1 MCYEPLAID
10 NQLFFMAK
18 LIIDN
23 EEHNIPDGTRIDDV
37 CEGAGIPFS
46 CNSGVC
52 GTCQIEVLEGA
63 ENLDDLCEEETDLGM
78 DRNNRLS
85 CRCSI
90 KSGTV
95 KITY

>member
-1 MCYEPLAID
+1 
-10 NQLFFMAK
+10 MAK

-23 EEHNIPDGTRIDDV
+23 AEHELPDGFPIA
-37 CEGAGIPFS
+37 EISEKAGVPFS

-52 GTCQIEVLEGA
+52 GTCQIEIVEGT
-63 ENLDDLCEEETDLGM
+63 ENLNELNQEERDLGM

-85 CRCSI
+85 CQCVI
-90 KSGTV
+90 NGGIV

>member
-1 MCYEPLAID
+1 
-10 NQLFFMAK
+10 MAK
-18 LIIDN
+18 LIIDD
-23 EEHNIPDGTRIDDV
+23 EEHQVSDGQRIDAV
-37 CEGAGIPFS
+37 CEEVGIPFS

-63 ENLDDLCEEETDLGM
+63 ENLGELNEEEDELGM

-85 CRCSI
+85 CQCVI
-90 KSGTV
+90 NGGTV

>member
-1 MCYEPLAID
+1 
-10 NQLFFMAK
+10 MAK
-18 LIIDN
+18 LIIDGD
-23 EEHNIPDGTRIDDV
+23 EHEIPDGERIDAV

-52 GTCQIEVLEGA
+52 GTCQVEVVEGA
-63 ENLDDLCEEETDLGM
+63 DNLGELNEEEEELGM

-85 CRCSI
+85 CQCAI
-90 KSGTV
+90 LGGTV

>member
-1 MCYEPLAID
+1 
-10 NQLFFMAK
+10 MAK
-18 LIIDN
+18 LIIDD
-23 EEHNIPDGTRIDDV
+23 EEHEIADGALIDEV
-37 CEGAGIPFS
+37 CENAGIPFS

-63 ENLDDLCEEETDLGM
+63 ENLGELNDEENDLGM

-85 CRCSI
+85 CQCTI
-90 KSGTV
+90 LSGTV